1 MSAPEDEDK
10 DEVTLRG
17 GNEGL
22 EGEELASVGGTGFKG
37 PSTPGIGLNLGVLLR
52 SKAEGGVQG
61 LWGSEWEP
69 KDLAVGEAVLYGQ
82 GGPHGTSANRRHD
95 PWDDWD
101 DDGPD
106 PVALVPP
113 TTQESGAARMPQVL
127 YTELQDVERSLSPMS
142 CWDEDS
148 TPWRGLNSV
157 TRAPFP
163 RGHGEAWPHL
173 ANPPLLLGCKDGR
186 GGRMT
191 GRGSRGGWSPPR
203 DKQGPFAVGLAKLP
217 SEPESPG
224 DFGELQRRRDGK
236 AASRAGASRGR
247 GPSITHGP
255 VSSSIAG
262 RQSKFPWSENVLS
275 MRGSTPRSLPRR
287 GTTSLE
293 RWAVAGQDKS
303 ASKTLP
309 NVVLGKSQD
318 KSSYSGV
325 SLSTSPPQSTTKM
338 VTQDKK
344 YLRGPSKLT
353 LGRGTPSWGQRTVPA
368 PKQPATFPP
377 ISGVKF
383 SGGPERGSL
392 VPLPSKQPKQT
403 GASGKKYETWR
414 PREYEQLARD
424 DDPNRDRSPM
434 GQIQETRLKL
444 SGQRVHVAQGGSGNS
459 DIKIQ
464 KTPGDIG
471 AFVLNQGQIMARG
484 PARSGDL
491 EQPEDSPEPELL
503 QLAPESVNC
512 PRLLTHI
519 PPYLET
525 AEEATYSEFRVQS
538 QLKGKIESAGMLA
551 MGTFIQAP
559 PFQLNQGQDQK

>member
-82 GGPHGTSANRRHD
+82 KGPHGTSANRRHD

-173 ANPPLLLGCKDGR
+173 ANPPLLLGCKGGR
-186 GGRMT
+186 GT
-191 GRGSRGGWSPPR
+191 SRAL
-203 DKQGPFAVGLAKLP
+203 FAVSLAKQP

-224 DFGELQRRRDGK
+224 DIGELQRVRDGK
-236 AASRAGASRGR
+236 AASRVGASRGR
-247 GPSITHGP
+247 GPTITHGP

-262 RQSKFPWSENVLS
+262 RQSKLPWRENVLS
-275 MRGSTPRSLPRR
+275 MRGSTPPSLPRR

-325 SLSTSPPQSTTKM
+325 SLTSSPPQSTTKM

-344 YLRGPSKLT
+344 YPRGPSKLT

-368 PKQPATFPP
+368 PQQPATFPP

-424 DDPNRDRSPM
+424 DDPNRDRSPK

-444 SGQRVHVAQGGSGNS
+444 SGQRMHVAQGGNGSC
-459 DIKIQ
+459 DIKTE
-464 KTPGDIG
+464 KTPGDIP

-484 PARSGDL
+484 PARSAKMENLADRLQDIFRLSTAVIVPSLPSGVVPLKVKILNVGGLNLQEPLMRGKCYIENQSTIFKDL
-491 EQPEDSPEPELL
+491 FD
-503 QLAPESVNC
+503 
-512 PRLLTHI
+512 
-519 PPYLET
+519 
-525 AEEATYSEFRVQS
+525 
-538 QLKGKIESAGMLA
+538 
-551 MGTFIQAP
+551 
-559 PFQLNQGQDQK
+559 